1 MHRQSPVVPETR
13 RTVVSSLGVS
23 GMSDAFHRSGR
34 HDTRSNYTEAK
45 AVATTKPWKL
55 QKQSRRLAALLF
67 DGVSSQGW
75 VANKTSRTNL
85 QERSV
90 PPCPST
96 IQEQHPAHAYKLPY
110 KTKRGT
116 WHASVVDVQDH
127 MKMTRQISETITR

>member
-34 HDTRSNYTEAK
+34 HDTDRTIQK
-45 AVATTKPWKL
+45 QKQWPRQPWKL
-55 QKQSRRLAALLF
+55 QKQSRRLAALLY